1 MSENMSLPWHISLE
15 DAPTLKNDNFP
26 YQTSLLKH
34 YCKLD
39 VHENPCEE
47 LQTGIMCDIGINNR
61 EPSNVQRLISSGMT
75 VARLNMRDMEPNACT
90 QLIQSIRQAV
100 YNFSAELQYVYPLAV
115 IVDVRGPEI
124 VTGDLKSGPRTTLE
138 LFQSNTIRLTTDTSW
153 RECGTAEC
161 LFVGY
166 DRLTDLSTGDN
177 IFIDSLT
184 PDKIKLVVS
193 KVGDDSV
200 ECVIAVG
207 GTIGAKMTVRIS
219 SVPLANFVNQNE
231 SRESLV
237 CGESMGEQL
246 FEHMEGQIAWAL
258 AYDVDAILISNTQ
271 QRNDIRQVRDLI
283 QDKGKHLLLFAS
295 IDTTLGL
302 DNIDEIIDEADG
314 LFLDR
319 SILATDLPIEKIF
332 IAQKVILAKCNNIGK
347 PCICKAVINEQIP
360 TLCVN
365 DIANLVL
372 DGADVLSLEFNYESP
387 LKKFAP
393 CYDGLRMA
401 EHCVAAASVIGRHAE
416 RIVWQPRTY
425 GNVELMQS
433 PLKEPTQ
440 AICVTAVE
448 LAERSNA
455 SVIICLTNSGRTAK
469 TISHARPTCPVV
481 AVTRMCHAARQLR
494 FWRGVRSVHYFETP
508 KDNWISEV
516 DARLHA
522 GLNYCKAKCILHAGD
537 AFVAVTGSRR
547 GVGYCD
553 SVRLLYASARDT
565 VSVE

>member
-1 MSENMSLPWHISLE
+1 MSENMTLPWHIALE
-15 DAPTLKNDNFP
+15 DAPALKSESYP
-26 YQTSLLKH
+26 PETSLLEH

-39 VHENPCEE
+39 IHKNPCEE

-61 EPSNVQRLISSGMT
+61 APSNVQRLICSGMT
-75 VARLNMRDMEPNACT
+75 IARLNMRDLEPNACT

-100 YNFSAELQYVYPLAV
+100 YNYSAELQYVYPLAI
-115 IVDVRGPEI
+115 IVDVRGPDI
-124 VTGDLKSGPRTTLE
+124 VTGDLKSGPRTTVE
-138 LFQSNTIRLTTDTSW
+138 LIQSNTIRLTTDASW
-153 RECGTAEC
+153 RESGTAEC
-161 LFVGY
+161 LFVAY
-166 DRLTDLSTGDN
+166 DHLTDLTTGDN

-184 PDKIKLVVS
+184 QEKVKLVVS

-200 ECVIAVG
+200 ECLIAVG

-219 SVPLANFVNQNE
+219 SGPVTNFVSQKD

-237 CGESMGEQL
+237 CGEPTPEQL
-246 FEHMEGQIAWAL
+246 FEHMEGQISWAIGS
-258 AYDVDAILISNTQ
+258 DVDAILVSNTQ
-271 QRNDIRQVRDLI
+271 TRNDIRQVRQLVLE
-283 QDKGKHLLLFAS
+283 KGKHLLLFACV
-295 IDTTLGL
+295 DTSLGL

-314 LFLDR
+314 IFLDR
-319 SILATDLPIEKIF
+319 SILATDLAIEKIF
-332 IAQKVILAKCNNIGK
+332 IAQKIILAKCNNAGK

-360 TLCVN
+360 TLCVT
-365 DIANLVL
+365 DLANLIL
-372 DGADVLSLEFNYESP
+372 DGADVLSLEFHYDSP

-393 CYDGLRMA
+393 CYDALRMA

-425 GNVELMQS
+425 GNVNLMQS

-448 LAERSNA
+448 LAQRSNA

-469 TISHARPTCPVV
+469 IISHARPSCPIV
-481 AVTRMCHAARQLR
+481 AVTRMCHSARQLR
-494 FWRGVRSVHYFETP
+494 FWQGVRSVHYFDTP
-508 KDNWISEV
+508 KDNWRSEV
-516 DARLHA
+516 DARVHA
-522 GLNYCKAKCILHAGD
+522 GLNYCKAKCILCGGD
-537 AFVAVTGSRR
+537 AFVTVTGSRR

-565 VSVE
+565 ISVE